1 MLFNEFV
8 YTRLYAF
15 SFRILP
21 ELQISS
27 AQKDIV
33 KRLLL
38 CFYLLLWSQ
47 SLCADS
53 LAPQVQVIAHPSV
66 AVGALSQAQLRS
78 IYTMRQVVWPD
89 GVAIRV
95 FTLAPQSAANLHFCS
110 EKIKLFP
117 YQLERIWQKLT
128 YSGTGTPPVELPDQ
142 QAMLQAIANTPGAI
156 GYVEIQDE
164 SKLVKVISI
173 KP

>member
-53 LAPQVQVIAHPSV
+53 LAPQVQIIAHPSV

-95 FTLAPQSAANLHFCS
+95 FTLAPQSPANLSFCS

-142 QAMLQAIANTPGAI
+142 NAMLQAIANTPGAI